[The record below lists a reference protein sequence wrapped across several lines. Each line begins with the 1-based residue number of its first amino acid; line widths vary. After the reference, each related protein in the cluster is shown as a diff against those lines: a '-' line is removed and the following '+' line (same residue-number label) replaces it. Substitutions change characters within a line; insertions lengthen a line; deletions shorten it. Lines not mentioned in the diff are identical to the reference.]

1 MDINLVEDIGNNV
14 KYDKT
19 SVESRRVSPGS
30 VPAFNNQS
38 MLHEEQIRKLDDMVY
53 GKPVDDG
60 KQYDAKKEMEKM
72 TGALSSA
79 QITKSGLPESIKR
92 SIMAQPLT
100 LSPIEDPNMTAL
112 EERLQRTMPGIQKS
126 MKILSDLDQYDLE
139 QKEKMVSETKPRND
153 NAATSTIDY
162 SLIKTIVESVVDEK
176 LNGMRQILNES
187 TGNGTPSLSVMN
199 IRNDKFLFLDSDD
212 NIFECQM
219 VYKGKNKAKRKK

>member
-19 SVESRRVSPGS
+19 SVESRRVSPRS
-30 VPAFNNQS
+30 VPTFGNQS
-38 MLHEEQIRKLDDMVY
+38 ALHEEQIRKLDDMVY
-53 GKPVDDG
+53 GKPVEDNE
-60 KQYDAKKEMEKM
+60 KYDPKKDMEKM
-72 TGALSSA
+72 TGVLSSV
-79 QITKSGLPESIKR
+79 QITQSGLPESIKR

-139 QKEKMVSETKPRND
+139 QKEKTMAESKPRND
-153 NAATSTIDY
+153 TATASTIDY
-162 SLIKTIVESVVDEK
+162 ALIKTIVESVVDEK
-176 LNGMRQILNES
+176 LNGMRQMLNES

>member
-19 SVESRRVSPGS
+19 SVESRRVSPSS
-30 VPAFNNQS
+30 VPTFGNQS
-38 MLHEEQIRKLDDMVY
+38 VLHEEQIRKLDDMVY

-139 QKEKMVSETKPRND
+139 QKEKTMAESKPRND
-153 NAATSTIDY
+153 TATASTIDY
-162 SLIKTIVESVVDEK
+162 ALIKTIVESVVDEK
-176 LNGMRQILNES
+176 LNGMRQMLNES
-187 TGNGTPSLSVMN
+187 TGHGTPSLSVMN
-199 IRNDKFLFLDSDD
+199 IRNNKFLFLDSDD

>member
-19 SVESRRVSPGS
+19 SVESRRVSPRS
-30 VPAFNNQS
+30 VPTFGNQS
-38 MLHEEQIRKLDDMVY
+38 ALHDEQIRKLDDMVY
-53 GKPVDDG
+53 GKPVEDE
-60 KQYDAKKEMEKM
+60 KKYDPKKDMEKM
-72 TGALSSA
+72 TGVLSSA
-79 QITKSGLPESIKR
+79 QITQSGLPESIKR
-92 SIMAQPLT
+92 SIIAQPLT

-139 QKEKMVSETKPRND
+139 QKEKTMAESKPRND
-153 NAATSTIDY
+153 AATTSAIDY
-162 SLIKTIVESVVDEK
+162 ALIKTIVESVVDEK
-176 LNGMRQILNES
+176 LNGMRQMLNES

>member
-1 MDINLVEDIGNNV
+1 
-14 KYDKT
+14 
-19 SVESRRVSPGS
+19 
-30 VPAFNNQS
+30 
-38 MLHEEQIRKLDDMVY
+38 
-53 GKPVDDG
+53 
-60 KQYDAKKEMEKM
+60 M

-139 QKEKMVSETKPRND
+139 QKEKTMAESKPRND
-153 NAATSTIDY
+153 NAATSAIDY
-162 SLIKTIVESVVDEK
+162 ALIKTIVESVVDEK
-176 LNGMRQILNES
+176 LNSMRQMLNES
-187 TGNGTPSLSVMN
+187 TGHGTPSLSVMN

>member
-14 KYDKT
+14 KYDKA
-19 SVESRRVSPGS
+19 SVESRRVSPSS
-30 VPAFNNQS
+30 VPTFGNQS
-38 MLHEEQIRKLDDMVY
+38 ALHEEQIRKLDDMVY
-53 GKPVDDG
+53 GKPVDEG

-139 QKEKMVSETKPRND
+139 QREKMVSETKPRND

-176 LNGMRQILNES
+176 LNGIRQMLNES
-187 TGNGTPSLSVMN
+187 TGYGTPSLSVMN

>member
-30 VPAFNNQS
+30 VPAFKNQS
-38 MLHEEQIRKLDDMVY
+38 MLHEEQIRKFDDMVY

-139 QKEKMVSETKPRND
+139 QREKMVSETKPRND

-176 LNGMRQILNES
+176 LNGMRQMLNES
-187 TGNGTPSLSVMN
+187 TGYGTPSLSVMN

>member
-19 SVESRRVSPGS
+19 SVESRRVSPSS
-30 VPAFNNQS
+30 VPTFGNQS
-38 MLHEEQIRKLDDMVY
+38 ALHEEQIRKLDDMVY
-53 GKPVDDG
+53 GKPVDEG

-139 QKEKMVSETKPRND
+139 QREKMVSETKPRND

-176 LNGMRQILNES
+176 LNGIRQMLNES
-187 TGNGTPSLSVMN
+187 TGYGTPSLSVMN

>member
-38 MLHEEQIRKLDDMVY
+38 MLHEEQIRKFDDMVY

-139 QKEKMVSETKPRND
+139 QKEKTMAESKPRND
-153 NAATSTIDY
+153 AATTSAIDY
-162 SLIKTIVESVVDEK
+162 ALIKTIVESVVDEK
-176 LNGMRQILNES
+176 LNGMRQMLNES
-187 TGNGTPSLSVMN
+187 TGHGTPSLSVMN

>member
-19 SVESRRVSPGS
+19 SVESRRVSPSS
-30 VPAFNNQS
+30 VPTFGNQS
-38 MLHEEQIRKLDDMVY
+38 ALHEEQIRKLDDMVY

-60 KQYDAKKEMEKM
+60 QRYDAKKEMEKM

-139 QKEKMVSETKPRND
+139 QKEKTMVESKPRND
-153 NAATSTIDY
+153 TSATSAIDY
-162 SLIKTIVESVVDEK
+162 ALIKTIVESVVDEK
-176 LNGMRQILNES
+176 LNGMRQMLNES
-187 TGNGTPSLSVMN
+187 TGRGTPSLSVMN

>member
-30 VPAFNNQS
+30 VPAFKNQS
-38 MLHEEQIRKLDDMVY
+38 MLHEEQIRKFDDMVY
-53 GKPVDDG
+53 GKPVDEG

-139 QKEKMVSETKPRND
+139 QREKMVSETKPRND

-176 LNGMRQILNES
+176 LNGMRQMLNES
-187 TGNGTPSLSVMN
+187 TGYGTPSLSVMN

>member
-38 MLHEEQIRKLDDMVY
+38 MLHEEQIRKFDDMVY

-139 QKEKMVSETKPRND
+139 QKEKTMAESKPRND
-153 NAATSTIDY
+153 TATTSAIDY
-162 SLIKTIVESVVDEK
+162 ALIKTIVESVVDEK